1 MIRQIQ
7 SREQLAAKPHGTRLR
22 YLGGCK
28 CLPCRAAN
36 STYAVHRAQAIAK
49 GQSNRIISAEP
60 ARLHILAL
68 GKRGMGYKRVAD
80 AAGVARSIV
89 AGIRI
94 GRRQN
99 AREESVR
106 SILAVTFK
114 PSMALLIDAR
124 STWKL
129 LDELIESGYP
139 KRRLAHMLG
148 NVGSDGLQIRRDV
161 ITYRNALKVRALYR
175 KLTAE
180 AVA

>member
-1 MIRQIQ
+1 MIIRT
-7 SREQLAAKPHGTRLR
+7 REQLSAHPHATRLR
-22 YLGGCK
+22 YLSGCR

-36 STYAVHRAQAIAK
+36 SDYAVHRAQAIAK
-49 GQSNRIISAEP
+49 GQSNRIVNAEV

-89 AGIRI
+89 AGIRM
-94 GRRQN
+94 GRRPN

-114 PSMALLIDAR
+114 PSMATFVNGA

-129 LDELIESGYP
+129 LDELIAAGFP

-180 AVA
+180 AEVA